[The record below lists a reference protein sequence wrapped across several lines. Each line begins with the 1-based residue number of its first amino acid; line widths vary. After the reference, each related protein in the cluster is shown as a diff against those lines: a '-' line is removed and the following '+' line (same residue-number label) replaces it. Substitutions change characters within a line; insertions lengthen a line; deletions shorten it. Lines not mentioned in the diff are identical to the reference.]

1 MRPTD
6 LKFRHPSE
14 KTPDPYDSFIT
25 STGSSL
31 LQRNRR
37 NKSSFATAKRFLQA
51 GDDKTSFWRG
61 PGSYDLTYGSIGKKK
76 LKGGPAYRPFHN
88 NKETSNN
95 SYFYIGNCLVFEPN
109 ISLMNKKKKREDFV
123 ENSFISR
130 SRPTTASSRNC
141 SAVKKLVQSPYEDS
155 PMRPKSSLDCNFIN

>member
-6 LKFRHPSE
+6 LKFRHPCE

-31 LQRNRR
+31 LQRRTR
-37 NKSSFATAKRFLQA
+37 NKSSFANAKRFIKL

-61 PGSYDLTYGSIGKKK
+61 PGSYDLTYGSIGKRK
-76 LKGGPAYRPFHN
+76 LKGVPVYRPFHG
-88 NKETSNN
+88 NKDVSNN

-109 ISLMNKKKKREDFV
+109 VSLMNKNKKIQDLSGSGFV
-123 ENSFISR
+123 NR

-141 SAVKKLVQSPYEDS
+141 SGIRKLAQSPYEDS
-155 PMRPKSSLDCNFIN
+155 QIRPQSTLGDDYRN

>member
-14 KTPDPYDSFIT
+14 KTPDPYDSYIT

-31 LQRNRR
+31 LQKTRK
-37 NKSSFATAKRFLQA
+37 NKSSFPTAKRFTQP

-61 PGSYDLTYGSIGKKK
+61 PGSYDLTYGSIGKRK
-76 LKGGPAYRPFHN
+76 LKGVPVYRPFHN
-88 NKETSNN
+88 NKDVSNN

-109 ISLMNKKKKREDFV
+109 VSLMNKNKKVQDLLGKRFL
-123 ENSFISR
+123 NR

-141 SAVKKLVQSPYEDS
+141 SGIRKLVQSPYEDFLV
-155 PMRPKSSLDCNFIN
+155 RPQSALDNDFGN